1 MMQLL
6 FYLADDYCTV
16 AYLHTHVALEG
27 SQGQKEAMGDVQAA
41 ASRDRTTVVSCSFLY
56 HRQPTQNF
64 IHVLIP
70 SFLISLYP
78 LIIHIL
84 FPRRR
89 LTQSITMPYTVMCG
103 QEREYITSGSGE
115 R

>member
-27 SQGQKEAMGDVQAA
+27 PQGQKEAMGDVQAA
-41 ASRDRTTVVSCSFLY
+41 ASRNRTTVVSCSFLY

-64 IHVLIP
+64 IHVFMP

-84 FPRRR
+84 FPQVSLDAIDHYAVHCHVWTRA
-89 LTQSITMPYTVMCG
+89 
-103 QEREYITSGSGE
+103 
-115 R
+115 

>member
-1 MMQLL
+1 MQLL

-27 SQGQKEAMGDVQAA
+27 SQGQEAMGDVQAA

-64 IHVLIP
+64 KHVFMP

-84 FPRRR
+84 FPWVSLDAIGHHAVHCHVWTRA
-89 LTQSITMPYTVMCG
+89 
-103 QEREYITSGSGE
+103 
-115 R
+115 